1 VSENLAAL
9 IVRLQMLLVDS
20 DGSIWAETL
29 LTECVRIA
37 LAEIQRVCPNSL
49 SIAGL
54 DEAAESNLDQDLQ
67 LSPLLLQ
74 LAQQHALLQRQVQ
87 RSESFHPDPQ
97 KNIHQLTQP
106 VQVQQLKD
114 QLEQVR
120 RYFLQRS
127 LTTPF

>member
-1 VSENLAAL
+1 MNDNLAAL
-9 IVRLQMLLVDS
+9 IARLQVLLDDS

-37 LAEIQRVCPNSL
+37 LAEIQRVCPQSL

-54 DEAAESNLDQDLQ
+54 DEAVESNLDQDLQ

-97 KNIHQLTQP
+97 KNTHQLTQP
-106 VQVQQLKD
+106 VQAKVLKD

-120 RYFLQRS
+120 FYFLQRS
-127 LTTPF
+127 QSTPF